1 MLVNIWINDENHTIM
16 QSKQL
21 NVTPITGRQV
31 AAILYVF

>member
-1 MLVNIWINDENHTIM
+1 M

-31 AAILYVF
+31 AILYVFW